1 MPTILELFRGAG
13 LDKQVKPDRLTGV
26 EQELTGVRVK
36 SAVELN
42 NPLIYGNE
50 ATRIALRSTPSMD
63 KMRTDEGD
71 GGLIGGTIKK
81 LRTVVNSTIG
91 VPQTLIPS
99 SYTKSAG
106 GGAPGELKGLSKLAN
121 DAATKASDKFGR
133 GGTLNDPTLGVQS
146 GYEERLIKIKRG
158 AQGSFIGGLLSGGTP
173 KTIAQQAAG
182 KLLKEAKDTLRDTL
196 FNDSSLKNNLKSR
209 FGKKE
214 PYKEKETKLSPG
226 IFENVKGATY
236 SEKALE
242 NSLNI
247 DEKSSTYI
255 KYETPESQLA
265 ALRVG
270 KGYIQVTGTD
280 AQGKQ
285 VTKEPAEGVDP
296 KTKPEE
302 IKFKQD
308 KKYTSTFDAK
318 DLISAEDGKGFA
330 SGSDIINAS
339 GIYDGGTGTETD
351 LSQFELD
358 KKDFIPLYFRNI
370 VTGETVHFRGTIT
383 GLSETVSPS
392 WGSGKFSGNPFSY
405 HTYESIERT
414 VAFNFTIYP
423 MNSFELANNW
433 SKIEFL
439 TSLTYPLGYQSGQ
452 IGSVRAPIIYFTMGD
467 LYKDKVCFIDSLQ
480 YTIPDNSNWQLD
492 GKTKAEGERETD
504 GNYLDR
510 VGSSKSDT
518 SKGYKLP
525 HLVEVATTLKFIEQR
540 NNTEDRTKLYS
551 FKSLTYGN

>member
-106 GGAPGELKGLSKLAN
+106 GGGAPGELKGLSKLAN

-146 GYEERLIKIKRG
+146 GYKERLIKIKRG

-285 VTKEPAEGVDP
+285 VKKDGAEGVNI
-296 KTKPEE
+296 KTNVDS
-302 IKFKQD
+302 IKFNAENKF
-308 KKYTSTFDAK
+308 STDNNELVS
-318 DLISAEDGKGFA
+318 DKGFTNQD
-330 SGSDIINAS
+330 DIINQS
-339 GIYDGGTGTETD
+339 GIHKND
-351 LSQFELD
+351 LKIGD
-358 KKDFIPLYFRNI
+358 KSIDDFDFIPLKFRNI
-370 VTGETVHFRGTIT
+370 VTDETVNFRGTIT
-383 GLSETVSPS
+383 GLSETITPA
-392 WGSGKFSGNPFSY
+392 WDAARFSGNPFNFY
-405 HTYESIERT
+405 TYQSIERN
-414 VAFNFTIYP
+414 VSFNFTIYP
-423 MNSFELANNW
+423 MNSKELLNNW

-439 TSLTYPLGYQSGQ
+439 TSLCYPFGYQSEQ
-452 IGSVRAPIIYFTMGD
+452 IGSVRAPIVYFTMGD
-467 LYKDKVCFIDSLQ
+467 LYKDRVSFIESLQ

-492 GKTKAEGERETD
+492 GTQKQVKEYESSGAFFGNTKVDVPEVD
-504 GNYLDR
+504 
-510 VGSSKSDT
+510 
-518 SKGYKLP
+518 KGYKLP
-525 HLVEVATTLKFIEQR
+525 HLVEVAITMKFLEQR
-540 NNTEDRTKLYS
+540 SNTEDRTKLYS
-551 FKSLTYGN
+551 FKSITY